1 MAPPFFKLI
10 RLKMNKTRKGNSL
23 KNANVLE
30 LVPERLQGFDVNDL
44 GQVTILVPRTRSKF
58 MLRIMNRL
66 KRSPN
71 ITIELDKVGSKVW
84 LLIDGQLTTQGICN
98 KLEQELGDTLDQA
111 PERVVRYLS
120 GLYHNKHITFK
131 IPEIQ

>member
-1 MAPPFFKLI
+1 
-10 RLKMNKTRKGNSL
+10 MNKIRKDKSL
-23 KNANVLE
+23 KSANVLE
-30 LVPERLQGFDVNDL
+30 LVPERLQGFDVNNL
-44 GQVTILVPRTRSKF
+44 GQVSILVPRTKSKF

-71 ITIELDKVGSKVW
+71 ITIELDEVGSKVW

-98 KLEQELGDTLDQA
+98 KLQQEIGDTLDQA

-131 IPEIQ
+131 RPEIQ

>member
-1 MAPPFFKLI
+1 
-10 RLKMNKTRKGNSL
+10 MNKIRKDKSL
-23 KNANVLE
+23 KSANVLE
-30 LVPERLQGFDVNDL
+30 LVPERLQGFDVNNL
-44 GQVTILVPRTRSKF
+44 GQVSILVPRTKSKF

-71 ITIELDKVGSKVW
+71 ITIELDEVGSKVW

-98 KLEQELGDTLDQA
+98 KLQQELNDTLDQA

-131 IPEIQ
+131 KTEIQ

>member
-1 MAPPFFKLI
+1 
-10 RLKMNKTRKGNSL
+10 MNKIRKDKSL
-23 KNANVLE
+23 KSANVLE
-30 LVPERLQGFDVNDL
+30 LVPERLQGFDVNNL
-44 GQVTILVPRTRSKF
+44 GQVSILVPRTKSKF

-71 ITIELDKVGSKVW
+71 ITIELDEVGSKVW

-98 KLEQELGDTLDQA
+98 KLQQELNDTLDQA

-131 IPEIQ
+131 KPEIQ